1 LVAKVQK
8 KSEKSKRF
16 LKKIKIP
23 QDVRY
28 YHMKKETKCCV
39 FEKKIVLL
47 QAKVVFT
54 QHKQSYDVQ
63 TNRQNE

>member
-1 LVAKVQK
+1 M
-8 KSEKSKRF
+8 
-16 LKKIKIP
+16 KKIKIP